1 MMTPSPTADLF
12 KPAADLWDLERL
24 YADLAK
30 VNGEALTETEKL
42 HLRGLLCGYSSA
54 TIAKKLHKSVRGV
67 QADISGTINQSVK
80 ELVNQTRPVSKRVK
94 NLNNAGDIGELLEE
108 LGYRNKSSTPISS
121 GETMI
126 QLETATGNGIINC
139 VKLGDR
145 VTISPVSIS
154 LPAEMARQVSEAW
167 IKGLAD
173 SSGKKEGA
181 PK

>member
-1 MMTPSPTADLF
+1 MSPPKADLF
-12 KPAADLWDLERL
+12 KQAADLWDLERL

-67 QADISGTINQSVK
+67 QADISGTISQSVK

-126 QLETATGNGIINC
+126 QVGMATSSGITC
-139 VKLGDR
+139 VNLGDR

-167 IKGLAD
+167 IKGVAD
-173 SSGKKEGA
+173 SSGKGGGGKGD
-181 PK
+181 K